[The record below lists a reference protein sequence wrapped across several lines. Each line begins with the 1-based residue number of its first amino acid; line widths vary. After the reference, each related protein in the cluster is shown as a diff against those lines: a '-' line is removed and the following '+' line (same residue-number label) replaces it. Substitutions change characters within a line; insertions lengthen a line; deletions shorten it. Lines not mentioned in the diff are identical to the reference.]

1 MGAGRTTTGTV
12 IGGLLAM
19 YGTGNPSAVLS
30 YGGLSSGGS
39 FALPPTAVGVG
50 AGAVGGS
57 AGGGGGSALPPTAPR
72 PAPIATGGAGGMQ
85 GQGLGGGSG
94 TGRSAEGLVAGLN
107 EDQSRD
113 ILREEI
119 GGDSPRCSGGCVRHG
134 RPFQHAVAL
143 MHLSGAPGMPGSA
156 AWLSIFLALQRSF
169 ACNLA
174 LWLCYAWHHRCKA
187 LGTRE
192 GGCYKWILSPLV
204 CSLHTSCNYVHVTVT
219 VTATAPLL
227 SCR

>member
-1 MGAGRTTTGTV
+1 
-12 IGGLLAM
+12 M

-85 GQGLGGGSG
+85 GQGLGGGS
-94 TGRSAEGLVAGLN
+94 TGRGAEGLVAGLN
-107 EDQSRD
+107 EEQSRD

-119 GGDSPRCSGGCVRHG
+119 GGDSPRCSGGCVARTVVQQAHWHSCG
-134 RPFQHAVAL
+134 YSCLPVMPFVA
-143 MHLSGAPGMPGSA
+143 GALLTAFTVQP
-156 AWLSIFLALQRSF
+156 LF
-169 ACNLA
+169 AFD
-174 LWLCYAWHHRCKA
+174 
-187 LGTRE
+187 
-192 GGCYKWILSPLV
+192 
-204 CSLHTSCNYVHVTVT
+204 
-219 VTATAPLL
+219 
-227 SCR
+227 